1 MTTVS
6 KAKKTTKVKT
16 VAKPTEW
23 RQIDSFACEF
33 TSSSG
38 NIIRGEAIESND
50 KMYEISY
57 NDNGEER
64 KTRVPIAKVTV
75 IASLK
80 IAKPI
85 STEFTEHEPI
95 AAVYRKGK
103 TEIDVKI
110 VATRNDGK
118 LYRIQGP
125 GVGPKGADTLA
136 LPIEKVMIV
145 NPEPQQEAAVE
156 PKQWVRGLVPYDQI
170 KGSDT
175 SKAQITGRY
184 SNETERDYR
193 DQMLMGVWDWER
205 PGSEPRLFRDGENY
219 WTGDGHHTA
228 QALTIAHEWLEMA
241 DETEPT
247 AATSDELRARWEAK
261 AIVLPTEIPCYVMA
275 GSPHDAKRYSLR
287 TANRFNGMRLS
298 NANKRAA
305 VLDLITDEVMLCD
318 VMLWICEES
327 GKDFD
332 KYSDAIPSDR
342 AIAEYLGN
350 ISAPTVAE
358 VWAEAIE
365 QDEQLDEP
373 LWDWLNAT
381 ARMGRDGKL
390 QKTKAKPE
398 PKAPTPPP
406 QVKELAPED
415 DTDQIG
421 DDAIDRTGN
430 SVNTSTSTPAP
441 TDNAPVAPGKT
452 YSGEARFVRIKELAE
467 SIAADLV
474 KTIAGEMK
482 VKGAATDAC
491 KCLADAITVE
501 LEVYVL
507 GEEY

>member
-1 MTTVS
+1 
-6 KAKKTTKVKT
+6 
-16 VAKPTEW
+16 
-23 RQIDSFACEF
+23 
-33 TSSSG
+33 
-38 NIIRGEAIESND
+38 
-50 KMYEISY
+50 
-57 NDNGEER
+57 
-64 KTRVPIAKVTV
+64 
-75 IASLK
+75 
-80 IAKPI
+80 
-85 STEFTEHEPI
+85 
-95 AAVYRKGK
+95 
-103 TEIDVKI
+103 
-110 VATRNDGK
+110 
-118 LYRIQGP
+118 
-125 GVGPKGADTLA
+125 
-136 LPIEKVMIV
+136 
-145 NPEPQQEAAVE
+145 
-156 PKQWVRGLVPYDQI
+156 
-170 KGSDT
+170 
-175 SKAQITGRY
+175 
-184 SNETERDYR
+184 
-193 DQMLMGVWDWER
+193 
-205 PGSEPRLFRDGENY
+205 LFWDGENY

-241 DETEPT
+241 NETEPT
-247 AATSDELRARWEAK
+247 AATSDELRARWAAK

-275 GSPHDAKRYSLR
+275 GTPHDAKRYSLR

-298 NANKRAA
+298 NTNKRAA

-318 VMLWICEES
+318 VVLWICEES

-358 VWAEAIE
+358 IWAEAIA

-390 QKTKAKPE
+390 QKVKTKPE

-415 DTDQIG
+415 DTDPIG
-421 DDAIDRTGN
+421 DDAVDRTGN

-452 YSGEARFVRIKELAE
+452 YSGKERLIRIKALAE

-482 VKGAATDAC
+482 VKGTAEDAYE
-491 KCLADAITVE
+491 CLADAIAAE

-507 GEEY
+507 GEED